1 MSSFGRG
8 EGAGATDDSDYVS
21 SIAEV
26 LAGVKTCRIVRVLR
40 RFGHVLARTHV
51 HRYTAGSDNEC
62 MEMHMFDTESQER
75 FHAAPSPE
83 DTLGPELLD
92 DDCDCVHPAAVMEAR
107 RALGDAPPA
116 ETMADLFAIL
126 GDPTRMRVLTALAS
140 GELCVSDLAVAT
152 GVNRT
157 TISHQ
162 LRVLRAH
169 RMVRRRRDGKVVYY
183 ALDDDHVAALLGMA
197 AAHAREDATDE
208 AGVDRRSA

>member
-1 MSSFGRG
+1 
-8 EGAGATDDSDYVS
+8 
-21 SIAEV
+21 
-26 LAGVKTCRIVRVLR
+26 
-40 RFGHVLARTHV
+40 
-51 HRYTAGSDNEC
+51 
-62 MEMHMFDTESQER
+62 MEMHMFDTQSHPVDAEGAE
-75 FHAAPSPE
+75 AVEPT
-83 DTLGPELLD
+83 DILGPELLE

-107 RALGDAPPA
+107 RMLGDAPPA
-116 ETMADLFAIL
+116 ETMAELFAIL
-126 GDPTRMRVLTALAS
+126 GDPTRMRVLTALSS

-197 AAHAREDATDE
+197 AAHANEATS
-208 AGVDRRSA
+208 AASGSTDRRSA

>member
-1 MSSFGRG
+1 MYDTPSQQRTDRPDEQQNSTT
-8 EGAGATDDSDYVS
+8 GALSAD
-21 SIAEV
+21 
-26 LAGVKTCRIVRVLR
+26 RIM
-40 RFGHVLARTHV
+40 
-51 HRYTAGSDNEC
+51 DE
-62 MEMHMFDTESQER
+62 
-75 FHAAPSPE
+75 
-83 DTLGPELLD
+83 LGPELLE
-92 DDCDCVHPAAVMEAR
+92 DDCDCVHPSAVMAAR
-107 RALGDAPPA
+107 RALGDAPSA
-116 ETMADLFAIL
+116 ETMATLFAIL

-197 AAHAREDATDE
+197 AAHAQESESSTTTESVRE
-208 AGVDRRSA
+208 SA

>member
-1 MSSFGRG
+1 
-8 EGAGATDDSDYVS
+8 
-21 SIAEV
+21 
-26 LAGVKTCRIVRVLR
+26 
-40 RFGHVLARTHV
+40 
-51 HRYTAGSDNEC
+51 
-62 MEMHMFDTESQER
+62 MFDTTS
-75 FHAAPSPE
+75 HPSPPRPDE
-83 DTLGPELLD
+83 QPPQRGPLPEPPHALAALD
-92 DDCDCVHPAAVMEAR
+92 DDQCDCVHPAAVMEAR

-197 AAHAREDATDE
+197 AAHAREE
-208 AGVDRRSA
+208 AGDAAERDRRSA